1 MLDLGDGDE
10 AGTGS
15 HKAYMMAARWCG
27 FRASAQGVVWPGA
40 RCQVGERR
48 QRAEGRGRAEAGRE
62 GPAQVPSRSRRGVG
76 WSGVPKQAESA
87 GGSAGRPLA
96 SLPETA
102 RQGQGRTRVK
112 PVPTSCLVC
121 LWDMARTAPV
131 SERWTRLPGTS
142 FTCPARQ
149 ERGSVQQ
156 YRPRRSP
163 NTIIGPRRK
172 KVQGTAGR
180 GSRVEGGGV
189 SQHKHETL
197 FHKRAAGEAMEQ
209 IKTFRWEVGGGRG
222 EGSAR
227 SEEFQTM
234 ESGPTPPRVQ
244 NAVHPGVGGEG
255 MGEGTFGPCCAQC
268 WP

>member
-1 MLDLGDGDE
+1 MCVCVRVRACDAGPRGRGRSGHREPQGLYDGGAVVRIPGVG
-10 AGTGS
+10 AG
-15 HKAYMMAARWCG
+15 CG
-27 FRASAQGVVWPGA
+27 LAG
-40 RCQVGERR
+40 CQVPGGGEA
-48 QRAEGRGRAEAGRE
+48 AEGRGRAEAGRE
-62 GPAQVPSRSRRGVG
+62 GPAQVPSRPRRGVG

-96 SLPETA
+96 SLPKTA

-142 FTCPARQ
+142 FTCPARR

-163 NTIIGPRRK
+163 NTIIGRRRK

-180 GSRVEGGGV
+180 GSRVEG
-189 SQHKHETL
+189 
-197 FHKRAAGEAMEQ
+197 R
-209 IKTFRWEVGGGRG
+209 GR
-222 EGSAR
+222 R
-227 SEEFQTM
+227 SEST
-234 ESGPTPPRVQ
+234 
-244 NAVHPGVGGEG
+244 
-255 MGEGTFGPCCAQC
+255 
-268 WP
+268 